1 MGPSCFTI
9 MSATSFLVLYTE
21 QGKETRDVI
30 RGAGVKGLQASH
42 VGAVTLDLAE
52 VLNTETEGS
61 QGIFSYMDFSV

>member
-1 MGPSCFTI
+1 MGPSCFTM

-42 VGAVTLDLAE
+42 VGAVRVDCLLLGDACSGRAE
-52 VLNTETEGS
+52 
-61 QGIFSYMDFSV
+61 SVFPS